1 MLIAGDVGGTK
12 TDLAIFSSEAG
23 PHSPFAQ
30 AQVRSADYPNLQKI
44 VTEFLAKVNK
54 PVDRACSA
62 VPGPVIEGRVKTTN
76 LPWVIEE
83 SALAQE
89 LNLDAGSVHL
99 INDLEA
105 IARAVSILRPSDVET
120 INAGQPVPKGAIAVI
135 APDTGLG
142 ESFLTWDGTGYVA
155 HSSEGGHSDFAPTD
169 ERQIHLLEYMLK
181 QFDHVSFEHV
191 CSGIGIPH
199 LYRYLRDVEHLPE
212 DPGVAKLIDSARD
225 PSFVIISQAMDPA
238 NACKLCAATIDLCIS
253 ILAAE
258 AGNLAVKVLSTGGV
272 YLAGGVATRVLR
284 VIKEPG
290 FMERFKRKGRFAEP
304 MGARPRPRCRY
315 ASCVSRSSCVR
326 IGDSLEKFV
335 AMLDSPAA
343 PAEQKKLAVT
353 RRQCFSSRRAVSRSN
368 RSENSEIH
376 DSDDSSHLV
385 LSARREIYGEL
396 GDVAGFNADHLDP
409 LVIRKIRHGMRFL
422 HPRIPHDS
430 RA

>member
-1 MLIAGDVGGTK
+1 MKAGAVSSTALATHSRHASGQSGYAAMMNGENAVQNQKAEKDIELGGLGMLIAGDVGGTK

-30 AQVRSADYPNLQKI
+30 AQVRSADYPNLQAI

-54 PVDRACSA
+54 PVDRACFA

-89 LNLDAGSVHL
+89 LNLNARSVHL

-105 IARAVSILRPSDVET
+105 IARAVPILGPSDVET
-120 INAGQPVPKGAIAVI
+120 ISTGQPVPKGAIAVI
-135 APDTGLG
+135 APGTGLG

-155 HSSEGGHSDFAPTD
+155 HSSEGGHSDFAPAD

-191 CSGIGIPH
+191 CSGIGIPY

-212 DPGVAKLIDSARD
+212 DPEVAKLIDSARD

-258 AGNLAVKVLSTGGV
+258 AGNLAVKVLSTSGV

-290 FMERFKRKGRFAEP
+290 FMERFKRKGRFAEL
-304 MGARPRPRCRY
+304 MGRVP
-315 ASCVSRSSCVR
+315 VHV
-326 IGDSLEKFV
+326 V
-335 AMLDSPAA
+335 VTPAA
-343 PAEQKKLAVT
+343 LAGAAA
-353 RRQCFSSRRAVSRSN
+353 SGL
-368 RSENSEIH
+368 EI
-376 DSDDSSHLV
+376 
-385 LSARREIYGEL
+385 
-396 GDVAGFNADHLDP
+396 P
-409 LVIRKIRHGMRFL
+409 
-422 HPRIPHDS
+422 
-430 RA
+430 